1 MTSTAMN
8 EGNAARLARLKH
20 SELTELVQRCVEKH
34 RDLESELAKSL
45 AKADARLHAKSL
57 KAPRK
62 VDYTHI
68 ASEFYKTLH
77 KNDSLSRRQMF
88 DRSHEV
94 AQSLRTF
101 ITEVV
106 ESVNENSSEDV
117 VETAFDTL
125 FQFMRDMKKTQGG
138 KKHKKLMQDWE
149 DPVEFVCRGLR
160 ILSLQF
166 KVKELE
172 PTEEDIQEIEEWAKE
187 WPRVKFGDLLSDWK
201 NVQDG
206 EEDGGSKE
214 DEKEQDSNEDIE
226 LEDEDEEDEYP
237 SRPQKRARR
246 LL

>member
-1 MTSTAMN
+1 MTSIAMN
-8 EGNAARLARLKH
+8 EGNADRLARLKH
-20 SELTELVQRCVEKH
+20 SELTELVQRCLEKH
-34 RDLESELAKSL
+34 PDLESELAKSL

-94 AQSLRTF
+94 AQSLRTI

-106 ESVNENSSEDV
+106 DSVNVNSPPDV
-117 VETAFDTL
+117 VNTAIETL
-125 FQFMRDMKKTQGG
+125 LQFMRDMKKTQGG
-138 KKHKKLMQDWE
+138 KNHKKLMQDWE

-160 ILSLQF
+160 ILSLLF

-172 PTEEDIQEIEEWAKE
+172 PAEEEIQEVEEWAKE
-187 WPRVKFGDLLSDWK
+187 WPRVKFGDLVSDWK
-201 NVQDG
+201 NLQDG
-206 EEDGGSKE
+206 EDVESE
-214 DEKEQDSNEDIE
+214 AVENEQDADEDSE
-226 LEDEDEEDEYP
+226 LEDEDEEDERP
-237 SRPQKRARR
+237 SHPKKRARR
-246 LL
+246 